1 MGSQNLSEKSERIHQ
16 MIFFTTKKVIFVG
29 AFLAFALGTSA
40 DEVCH
45 SKCGQQFKE
54 KESIDACNKGCDNFK
69 AADHYDNIIGDHD
82 QNDSLSL
89 CQHSCEDTFVG
100 AEDKGVEGGVEF
112 PLHWSLSLQDKQS
125 KLAWCN
131 QG

>member
-1 MGSQNLSEKSERIHQ
+1 

-54 KESIDACNKGCDNFK
+54 KVGVIYDMATGVKLRSIKDILKNTS
-69 AADHYDNIIGDHD
+69 NILKKIVKRHLANAV
-82 QNDSLSL
+82 QN
-89 CQHSCEDTFVG
+89 V
-100 AEDKGVEGGVEF
+100 
-112 PLHWSLSLQDKQS
+112 
-125 KLAWCN
+125 
-131 QG
+131 